1 MIRKG
6 YSDGP
11 FGQLHWRMLEPEGP
25 ITGSD
30 LYCLHPGPYSGIA
43 FTGIM
48 PHLAKARRVISP
60 DYPGFGGSDAF
71 KPDPSIAEYAEA
83 MFAVITD
90 LSDDRPVDLMG
101 FHTGTLVAAEM
112 ALTVPAK
119 VGQLA
124 LVDIP
129 AFDPETSAK
138 YHAMAAQPFDITPE
152 LTCLEKPWM
161 RGMTKRIDSQGPDR
175 SFEMFTEQ
183 LRPGRHMHCAFH
195 AAFTYDV
202 YGRLPQV
209 QHRTLALATQSEL
222 LDATR
227 WAGQNIKPAKLVER
241 LDINRAVLDEAA
253 ETTASEIIQFL
264 NEAPS

>member
-11 FGQLHWRMLEPEGP
+11 FGQLHWRVAEPDRP
-25 ITGSD
+25 ASHPD

-48 PHLAKARRVISP
+48 PHLAKDRRVIAP
-60 DYPGFGGSDAF
+60 DYPGFGGSDPF
-71 KPDPSIAEYAEA
+71 KADPVIAEYGEA
-83 MFAVITD
+83 MFAVIAD
-90 LSDDRPVDLMG
+90 ISDDRPVDLMG

-112 ALTVPAK
+112 ALMAPDK

-129 AFDPETSAK
+129 AFDAETSAR

-152 LTCLEKPWM
+152 MNCLEKPWK
-161 RGMTKRIDSQGPDR
+161 RGITNRIDSQGPDR

-209 QHRTLALATQSEL
+209 QHPTLALATQSEL

-227 WAGQNIKPAKLVER
+227 WAGQNMPPAKLVER

-253 ETTASEIIQFL
+253 ETIASEIIQFL
-264 NEAPS
+264 SEDPS